1 MRRGCYWGENKIY
14 NFPGLTSLLPEAKY
28 FYRFLQGSCTNE
40 DHTGKMER
48 LFLSA
53 LQQREGGATGPY
65 AVQEVVTLFVRAVAV
80 VVCESQNPPGELHHG
95 GSPEEI

>member
-1 MRRGCYWGENKIY
+1 MANS
-14 NFPGLTSLLPEAKY
+14 LTLKQCHFSGQYKTVYIRY
-28 FYRFLQGSCTNE
+28 FNRFSQGSCTNE
-40 DHTGKMER
+40 DQTGKMER

-65 AVQEVVTLFVRAVAV
+65 AVQKVVTVFVRAVAV

>member
-1 MRRGCYWGENKIY
+1 MLILRRE
-14 NFPGLTSLLPEAKY
+14 S
-28 FYRFLQGSCTNE
+28 FLFCSPP
-40 DHTGKMER
+40 
-48 LFLSA
+48 

-65 AVQEVVTLFVRAVAV
+65 AVQKVVTVFVRAVAV